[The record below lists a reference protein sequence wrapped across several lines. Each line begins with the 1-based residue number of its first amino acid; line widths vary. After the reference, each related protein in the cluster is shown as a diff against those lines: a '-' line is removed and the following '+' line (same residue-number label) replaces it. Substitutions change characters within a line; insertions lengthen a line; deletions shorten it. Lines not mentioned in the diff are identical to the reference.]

1 MGEFRRPREGAVGH
15 RWSVIWLED
24 DTFIGQRVITGL
36 HRDLIVPEGCH
47 IITAD
52 FTGSF
57 LEGGGLGLGD
67 VGIGLQIGSGGEG
80 KI

>member
-36 HRDLIVPEGCH
+36 QRDLIVPEGCH

-57 LEGGGLGLGD
+57 LEGGGLGFGD
-67 VGIGLQIGSGGEG
+67 VGIGRQIRPGGEG
-80 KI
+80 QI